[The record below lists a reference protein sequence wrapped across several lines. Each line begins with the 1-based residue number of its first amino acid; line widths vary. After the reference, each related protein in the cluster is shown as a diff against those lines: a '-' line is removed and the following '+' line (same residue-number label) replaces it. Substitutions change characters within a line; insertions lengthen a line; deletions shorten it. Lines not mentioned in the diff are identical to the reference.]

1 MKLKKSQIYFFVYF
15 SFFFF
20 LMFEILFSE
29 KNIFRFLNNIQN
41 IAKNKIIFENKVKEL
56 EKLEFFLNNFENS
69 KEFKKIVVKDKL
81 FYREKGEKVLL
92 YDSSN

>member
-15 SFFFF
+15 SFVFF

-29 KNIFRFLNNIQN
+29 KNVLKFINNIEI
-41 IAKNKIIFENKVKEL
+41 IAKNKITLKYKIKEL
-56 EKLEFFLNNFENS
+56 EELESFLKNFENS

-81 FYREKGEKVLL
+81 FYKEIDEKVLL
-92 YDSSN
+92 YDISN